1 MLEET
6 PTLATDAGVGPD
18 NNVTG
23 APAIGVSVGVTL
35 VTGNTREPLL
45 TVMVTPT
52 LEPAYW
58 QVGATTI
65 LAVNELTERMP
76 EVALMEVTDPPF
88 WEFAV
93 KEIVPLS
100 VDTVL

>member
-6 PTLATDAGVGPD
+6 PMLATDAGIGPETI
-18 NNVTG
+18 VTG
-23 APAIGVSVGVTL
+23 ALAIDVSAGVTL
-35 VTGNTREPLL
+35 VTGYTREPLL
-45 TVMVTPT
+45 TVMVTAI

-58 QVGATTI
+58 QVGVTTI

-76 EVALMEVTDPPF
+76 EVALMEVTVPPF
-88 WEFAV
+88 WAFAV